1 MRYRRNNKYA
11 DPMWWAW
18 RQKEIMIEI
27 LWRDEFTCQLCGS
40 HRHLQIHHIEPRSK
54 GGDNSE
60 DNLLT
65 LCRDCHDGVHH
76 GRMPLKGTGALKS
89 GASYPD

>member
-1 MRYRRNNKYA
+1 MKYRKNHKYA

-27 LWRDEFTCQLCGS
+27 LRRDGFTCQLCGS
-40 HRHLQIHHIEPRSK
+40 YRRLQIHHVQPRSK

-60 DNLLT
+60 QNLLT
-65 LCRDCHDGVHH
+65 LCSDCHGDVHA
-76 GRMPLKGTGALKS
+76 GILRVAL
-89 GASYPD
+89 G

>member
-1 MRYRRNNKYA
+1 MKRRRNNKYA

-27 LWRDEFTCQLCGS
+27 LRRDEFTCQLCGS
-40 HRHLQIHHIEPRSK
+40 YRHLQIHHIQPRSK

-60 DNLLT
+60 ANLLT
-65 LCRDCHDGVHH
+65 LCRDCHADVHA
-76 GRMPLKGTGALKS
+76 GKEKLQPSSVLLRDPRS
-89 GASYPD
+89 C

>member
-1 MRYRRNNKYA
+1 MKYRKNNKYA
-11 DPMWWAW
+11 DPVWWCW

-27 LWRDEFTCQLCGS
+27 LRRDEFTCQLCGS
-40 HRHLQIHHIEPRSK
+40 YRHLQIHHVCPRSK

-65 LCRDCHDGVHH
+65 LCNDCHAEVHKQNLSL
-76 GRMPLKGTGALKS
+76 G
-89 GASYPD
+89 

>member
-1 MRYRRNNKYA
+1 MKNHGNHKYA

-40 HRHLQIHHIEPRSK
+40 HRHLQIHHICPRSK

-60 DNLLT
+60 GNLLT
-65 LCRDCHDGVHH
+65 ICHGSHADVHD
-76 GRMPLKGTGALKS
+76 RKISLQCDETSKR
-89 GASYPD
+89 